1 MLLNDN
7 WLVCKSKLQE
17 FACPTPRKDN
27 EILVSQTE
35 QLSLFF
41 MLQKYSNHQNIQL
54 KVPYI
59 NILFLFLFRID
70 LLKSREGK
78 GGENYPRGFYFL
90 GFGRVERI
98 VKGVTN

>member
-17 FACPTPRKDN
+17 FACPIPRKDN

-41 MLQKYSNHQNIQL
+41 MLRKYSNHQNIQL
-54 KVPYI
+54 KVSYI

-70 LLKSREGK
+70 LL
-78 GGENYPRGFYFL
+78 
-90 GFGRVERI
+90 GR
-98 VKGVTN
+98 VKGVKITLGAFTFLGLEE